1 MRPLL
6 DCHNHSLHSFDGQEP
21 VDLICR
27 RAAELEL
34 QVFAITDHC
43 DLYPARYPTEQ
54 VKAAICASVD
64 EVSRWRQEHAV
75 STRILTGFEL
85 GEAIDHPALAEEILA
100 MRPVDVVIGSIHRAG
115 DIEDFYYLDCRNN
128 PVSRILE
135 LLDDYFDRLIRL
147 VEWGKADVLA
157 HITYPLRY
165 IVGDAGIPVEL
176 GPYEEKIDRL
186 LRLTIDSGMA
196 LEVNS
201 SGLRQKISVPLPDPG
216 IVSRYRQLGGR
227 RITLGSDAHKVGDI
241 ASGIPQCQQLLR
253 ELGFEELTWFRQRQ
267 PQTIRL

>member
-1 MRPLL
+1 MHPLL
-6 DCHNHSLHSFDGQEP
+6 DCHNHSMHSFDGQEP

-34 QVFAITDHC
+34 QVFAVTDHC
-43 DLYPARYPTEQ
+43 DLYPARYPVEQ

-64 EVSRWRQEHAV
+64 EVSRWRQEHPV

-85 GEAIDHPALAEEILA
+85 GEAIDYPALAEEILA

-115 DIEDFYYLDCRNN
+115 DIEDFYYLDCRST

-147 VEWGKADVLA
+147 VEWGKTDVLA

-176 GPYEEKIDRL
+176 GRYEEKIDRL

-201 SGLRQKISVPLPDPG
+201 SGLRQKIGVPLPDPG
-216 IVSRYRQLGGR
+216 IVSRYRQLGGC
-227 RITLGSDAHKVGDI
+227 RITLGSDAHFPERIGACFDI
-241 ASGIPQCQQLLR
+241 AGEILKDA
-253 ELGFEELTWFRQRQ
+253 GFKYYCIYRKHQ
-267 PQTIRL
+267 PVFLPL